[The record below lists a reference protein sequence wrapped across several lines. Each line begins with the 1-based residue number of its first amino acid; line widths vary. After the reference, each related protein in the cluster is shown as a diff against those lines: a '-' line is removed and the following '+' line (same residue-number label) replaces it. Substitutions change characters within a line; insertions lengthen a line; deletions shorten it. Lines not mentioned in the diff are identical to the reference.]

1 MRAPR
6 GAVKVRTVARRK
18 PGVDLELRREQAD
31 IVLALTQIRRRV
43 ERRATELLAVED
55 KDWRVR
61 LVAAE
66 GLGDVTSAQ
75 ANALMVLFQA
85 RAPITAR
92 RLADTLAVS
101 EVTVARFVRA
111 LEENG
116 WVARTPDPDDRR
128 AMLLVPTS
136 KAKAALPRFAA
147 VSNQILDAAF
157 AGFDRAGI
165 EALGRVV
172 ARVRDNLE

>member
-1 MRAPR
+1 LRAPR

-43 ERRATELLAVED
+43 ERRATELL
-55 KDWRVR
+55 
-61 LVAAE
+61 AAE